1 MPEQQPRVV
10 LGADPLFQPATGI
23 GNYTRHLARNLLAS
37 QLVDDLALYANG
49 VVLQGDTLASLI
61 DTARASPA
69 EQGTRG
75 SSTHA
80 AVFWSAAR
88 TYLASKGWAVSAYQ
102 TLMPWID
109 RARLYPYRGAVFHS
123 PNYLLPPF
131 AGPTVAT
138 FHDLSIQRYPELHPK
153 ARVQL
158 LDKRMA
164 EVAQRASHVITDS
177 ALIRREVM
185 DYYQLAPDRV
195 TAIPLAADDRFRP
208 RSSHECTPVL
218 ASLGLTYRG
227 FLLFSGTI
235 EPRKN
240 IRRICAAY
248 RDLRDSRRLDVPI
261 IFVGDKGWQS
271 AAEHGDIQDLVAR
284 GWAQYL
290 GFVNE
295 QVLATLYSGARA
307 LVFPSLYEG
316 FGLPALEAQQSH
328 TPVLTSEG
336 STMAEFASD
345 HDVLVDPGDT
355 GAIREGMAQ
364 LASRGGNDPALAS
377 TPKPADRLS
386 WAQTAAQTAAVYRR
400 IQLL

>member
-1 MPEQQPRVV
+1 MPEPQPRVV
-10 LGADPLFQPATGI
+10 LGADPLFQPFTGI
-23 GNYTRHLARNLLAS
+23 GNYTRNLASNLLAL
-37 QLVDDLALYANG
+37 QLVQELTLYANG
-49 VVLQGDTLASLI
+49 AVLRGDTFTSLI
-61 DTARASPA
+61 DTPA
-69 EQGTRG
+69 VLSTGEDGTRSG
-75 SSTHA
+75 A
-80 AVFWSAAR
+80 KWVGGLVRAR
-88 TYLASKGWAVSAYQ
+88 TYLASKEWAVKAYQ
-102 TLMPWID
+102 SLMPMID
-109 RARLYPYRGAVFHS
+109 RAQLYPYRGAVFHS

-131 AGPTVAT
+131 NGPTVAT

-164 EVAQRASHVITDS
+164 EVAQRASHIITDS

-355 GAIREGMAQ
+355 DAIREGMAQ